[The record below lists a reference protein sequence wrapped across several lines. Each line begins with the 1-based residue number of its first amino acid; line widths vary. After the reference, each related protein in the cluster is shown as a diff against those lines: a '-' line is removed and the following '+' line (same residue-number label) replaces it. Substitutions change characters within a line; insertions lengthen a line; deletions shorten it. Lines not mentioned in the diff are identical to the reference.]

1 MESFVLRLTS
11 NPEAC
16 DKLPGSIMLWLFFI
30 LILDQAHFSKEIILL
45 QAGKEKNFAWLSG
58 GFPSR

>member
-11 NPEAC
+11 NHEAC
-16 DKLPGSIMLWLFFI
+16 DKLPGSICCGFIFF

-58 GFPSR
+58 GSPSR